1 MKTRK
6 NTVKRNIDIDRQI
19 REMRIKSKMEEM
31 NKQHNENTKDE
42 NQATR

>member
-31 NKQHNENTKDE
+31 NKQHSENTKDE
-42 NQATR
+42 NQASR